1 MKKLLTLTLVVG
13 LVGCGGGGGDSG
25 DTTQNNGNNSN
36 TGNEITTNTQI
47 QGIYSGTTTQGQ
59 TTVGIVDNS
68 NKVWFLYS
76 PPYGK
81 GVTGFIAGDLNV
93 AGSTVKSTN
102 AKDYY
107 FGGATQYSVSIDGN
121 AETKKNMKGDI
132 TYTASNKVGFNATYD
147 STLSAYSP
155 TLTDVFGTYNGTSAI
170 VQGVEN
176 AVVYISSNGAI
187 SGRGTSGCT
196 FTGNVIA
203 QSGQPYLK
211 LSLIFG
217 NSPCYMAGRAVN
229 GIVYFDKTAKTLY
242 AAAENSGRDNAVLF
256 LGVKQ

>member
-1 MKKLLTLTLVVG
+1 MKKLLALTLVTG
-13 LVGCGGGGGDSG
+13 LVGCGGGGGGDSS
-25 DTTQNNGNNSN
+25 NNNNSSSGN
-36 TGNEITTNTQI
+36 GTGTTNAQV
-47 QGIYSGTTTQGQ
+47 QGVYTGTTNQGQ
-59 TTVGIVDNS
+59 TAVGVVDSS

-76 PPYGK
+76 PPYSK

-93 AGSTVKSTN
+93 SGSTVKSTN

-107 FGGATQYSVSIDGN
+107 FGGATQYSVSIDAI
-121 AETKKNMKGDI
+121 AETKKNMIGDI
-132 TYTASNKVGFNATYD
+132 TYNASNKVGFNATYD

-196 FTGNVIA
+196 FTGNVTP

-229 GIVYFDKTAKTLY
+229 GIVYFDKTEKTLY